1 MKRLLVL
8 ALALPLAAATLT
20 ARAAAAE
27 PQLSTTQ
34 YVAMGLPSPA
44 HRWTIADFIA
54 AARVIG
60 TLTPDKLPRRG
71 SPMFTRMMSAD
82 NLVPLHDERPLET
95 RGSIGFGMLPP
106 IRTITEAYMKQPA
119 LNAGLDAE
127 AVDALELTIA
137 YFTEVGKLLDARA
150 STLPAGAPP
159 PPMRGVM
166 AGVGSTAL
174 ERLVDSKSYR
184 LAERVRL
191 GTSLAKSLPALLAHA
206 DAEGRAAIRSQL
218 TAIAAA
224 AKEAEIKAAVAKIA
238 AALTV

>member
-1 MKRLLVL
+1 MKRLLIL
-8 ALALPLAAATLT
+8 ALVLPLAAVT
-20 ARAAAAE
+20 AAAAE

-34 YVAMGLPSPA
+34 YVAMGIPSPA

-54 AARVIG
+54 AARLIG
-60 TLTPDKLPRRG
+60 TLTPDKLPRKG
-71 SPMFTRMMSAD
+71 SPMFNRMMSVD
-82 NLVPLHDERPLET
+82 NLVPLHDERPLEV
-95 RGSIGFGMLPP
+95 RGSIGFGLLPP
-106 IRTITEAYMKQPA
+106 IRTITEAYMRQPA

-127 AVDALELTIA
+127 AVDAMELTIA

-150 STLPAGAPP
+150 STLPANAPP

-166 AGVGSTAL
+166 AGVGSSAL

-184 LAERVRL
+184 LAERIRL

-218 TAIAAA
+218 TAIATA
-224 AKEAEIKAAVAKIA
+224 AKEPEIRAAVAKVA
-238 AALTV
+238 AALTA